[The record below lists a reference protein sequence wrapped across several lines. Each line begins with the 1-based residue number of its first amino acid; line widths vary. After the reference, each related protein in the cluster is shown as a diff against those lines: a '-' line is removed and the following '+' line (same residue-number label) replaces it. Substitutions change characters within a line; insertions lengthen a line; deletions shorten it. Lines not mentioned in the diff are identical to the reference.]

1 MAIADRKARARN
13 EREKLIL
20 EHADDLLR
28 FNGYLGL
35 NLDELA
41 VRIEYSKATIYNH
54 FSSKED
60 LVLAVA
66 TRHLQ
71 TRAELFGRVLT
82 LQGRTR
88 ERMLAI
94 GLADQIMAQL
104 FPHGFP
110 LLQLVRTKSIW
121 ERATEGRQEAYY
133 EMSGGCIQTALEIVR
148 QAKAEGDL
156 GEGSPPIENIIS
168 GLVSLAK
175 GAHLLAEGERMF
187 PEESGIEPLDLLNDN
202 YQIFLDG
209 AGWAPLRSDW
219 DYRASEQRIKKEL
232 FATEI
237 ALIQQR

>member
-1 MAIADRKARARN
+1 
-13 EREKLIL
+13 
-20 EHADDLLR
+20 
-28 FNGYLGL
+28 
-35 NLDELA
+35 
-41 VRIEYSKATIYNH
+41 
-54 FSSKED
+54 
-60 LVLAVA
+60 
-66 TRHLQ
+66 
-71 TRAELFGRVLT
+71 
-82 LQGRTR
+82 
-88 ERMLAI
+88 MLAI

-110 LLQLVRTKSIW
+110 LLQLVRTQSIW
-121 ERATEGRQEAYY
+121 ERAAEGRQEAYY

-187 PEESGIEPLDLLNDN
+187 PADSGIEPLDLLNDN

-209 AGWAPLRSDW
+209 AGWAPLRCDW
-219 DYRASEQRIKKEL
+219 DYRASEERVKKEL